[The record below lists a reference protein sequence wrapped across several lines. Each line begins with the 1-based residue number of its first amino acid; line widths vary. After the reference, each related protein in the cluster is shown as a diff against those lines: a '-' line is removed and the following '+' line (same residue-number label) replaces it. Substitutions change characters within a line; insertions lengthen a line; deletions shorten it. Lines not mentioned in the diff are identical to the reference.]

1 MEISD
6 CQKLPGMKI
15 DSQLKFTEH
24 LNDIISKASRKVNAL
39 SWITPY
45 MNMAKYNILT
55 NSFFITFQLFFSS
68 LNVL

>member
-39 SWITPY
+39 S
-45 MNMAKYNILT
+45 
-55 NSFFITFQLFFSS
+55 
-68 LNVL
+68 